1 MTDYRVN
8 VKIRNAR
15 LLRAI
20 EKSGHNPGQI
30 FASAVGISYQQLLG
44 YVNLTRAPV
53 DENEELRPC
62 AEKLMIFFN
71 CMTSDLWSEEQMIPL
86 EKNSAEIEMFADDV
100 KNLLESREYP
110 CPSAI
115 LEQREE
121 IYNLDKLLEILTP
134 RESLVLKLRN
144 GIQGDPMTLS
154 EVGKELNVCAQRVRH
169 IEAQALRKIRKKVA
183 FYKKDGETF
192 EDFHHRI
199 KNDY

>member
-100 KNLLESREYP
+100 RNLLESREYP
-110 CPSAI
+110 DPAAI
-115 LEQREE
+115 IEQQEE
-121 IYNLDKLLEILTP
+121 IRDLDKLLEILTP

-144 GIQGDPMTLS
+144 GIEGNPMTLS
-154 EVGKELNVCAQRVRH
+154 EVGKEMNVCAQRVRH
-169 IEAQALRKIRKKVA
+169 IEATALRKIRKRVA
-183 FYKKDGETF
+183 FYKKDGDIF
-192 EDFHHRI
+192 EDFHQRI
-199 KNDY
+199 KNVR